1 MINLENAAL
10 KMMAEVDQAEVID
23 EESSNA
29 PSLGDDHHNEKAVC
43 LNISDFLSKQL
54 PPREVMLS
62 PWLTRQSLFMILCMA
77 RHRQKLA
84 GFILGLCGGLWRYFP
99 WMECAEEA
107 ARCLH

>member
-29 PSLGDDHHNEKAVC
+29 PSLGDDHHDEKAVC

-62 PWLTRQSLFMILCMA
+62 PWLTRQSLFMIYA
-77 RHRQKLA
+77 WRGIGKSWLA
-84 GFILGLCGGLWRYFP
+84 LSLAY
-99 WMECAEEA
+99 A
-107 ARCLH
+107 AA